1 MREMDPIMEDLRTM
15 LAAAE
20 AERDY
25 YRQVA
30 ERLGRKTLSDAQ
42 DYSRVIRNLRHEEER
57 LRRNQ
62 NELESTIAARTAELV
77 RSNRELYQSQEMLR
91 ESEEMYR
98 LLTLLAP
105 NAITVADI
113 SGTIRLLNP
122 KALQLYGHRQ
132 ESEAIGVSIFEWVS
146 PESMESA
153 QRGFEELFLTGS
165 VANLELQLRRHGGPD
180 FAGEVSASIL
190 HDSLGRPKL
199 IILMSSDLT
208 FKKLAEEER
217 LKIQKTEAIG
227 TLAGG
232 IAHDF
237 NNLLQGV
244 FGYISLARLNLHDQ
258 DSAGRL
264 LNQADQAIGQ
274 AVNLTSQLLTF
285 AKGGNPLKRKTVLR
299 SVIESAAKLALSG
312 SNSGCVMNIA
322 EDLWATEADEGQIGQ
337 VVQNI
342 VLNASQAMPRSGTV
356 EISADNIETSAEVAA
371 VLPAG
376 GRFIRICFKD
386 NGTGIQPQDLAKI
399 FDPYFT
405 TKQNGS
411 GLGLATSYSIV
422 KRHGGTITASSEPGT
437 GTVVCVYLPAATL
450 EASQTG
456 GLPITPEARVAT
468 PVRAGLVLIM
478 DDDELIRSVSGKMIE
493 AIGHEVAYASNG
505 EEAILKTREARE
517 SGNPFDVVV
526 LDLTVRGGMGGEEA
540 IRKIREISP
549 QVKAIVSSGYSD
561 SFILSEYQA
570 YGFDAYLNKPYT
582 ISALRD
588 SLAALLAACHHS
600 GSFSD

>member
-1 MREMDPIMEDLRTM
+1 MGDIDPTVEDLRKG
-15 LAAAE
+15 LSAEE

-25 YRQVA
+25 FRQVA
-30 ERLGRKTLSDAQ
+30 ERLGRKSLSDAQ
-42 DYSRVIRNLRHEEER
+42 DYSRVIRNLRQEEER

-62 NELESTIAARTAELV
+62 NELEITIAARTAELV
-77 RSNRELYQSQEMLR
+77 KSNRELYQSKEMLR

-113 SGTIRLLNP
+113 SGTIRLVNP
-122 KALQLYGHRQ
+122 KALQLFGHRH
-132 ESEAIGVSIFEWVS
+132 ESEAIGMSIFEWVS
-146 PESMESA
+146 PESMDLA
-153 QRGFEELFLTGS
+153 QRGFEELFRVGS
-165 VANLELQLRRHGGPD
+165 VANLELQLRRNGSTD
-180 FAGEVSASIL
+180 FAGEVNASIL
-190 HDSLGRPKL
+190 RDSLGQPKL
-199 IILMSSDLT
+199 IIVMSSDLT

-244 FGYISLARLNLHDQ
+244 FGFISLARLKIHDQ
-258 DSAGRL
+258 VYASKL
-264 LNQADQAIGQ
+264 LEQADQAIGQ

-285 AKGGNPLKRKTVLR
+285 AKGGNPLKKKTVLR
-299 SVIESAAKLALSG
+299 SVIENAAKLALSG
-312 SNSGCVMNIA
+312 SSSDCVVTIA
-322 EDLWATEADEGQIGQ
+322 EDLWTTDADEGQIGQ

-342 VLNASQAMPRSGTV
+342 VLNASHAMSRSGTV
-356 EISADNIETSAEVAA
+356 EITADNIEDSVEVTA

-376 GRFIRICFKD
+376 GRFIQICFKD

-405 TKQNGS
+405 TKHKGS
-411 GLGLATSYSIV
+411 GLGLATSYSII
-422 KRHGGTITASSEPGT
+422 KRHGGTITVSSEPGT
-437 GTVVCVYLPAATL
+437 GTIFRVYLPAATL
-450 EASQTG
+450 EAPQAG
-456 GLPITPEARVAT
+456 GLPITSEASVAT
-468 PVRAGLVLIM
+468 SERPGLILIM
-478 DDDELIRSVSGKMIE
+478 DDDELIRAVGGKMIE
-493 AIGHEVAYASNG
+493 ALGHKVAYASNG
-505 EEAILKTREARE
+505 EEAILKTRDAQD
-517 SGNPFDVVV
+517 SGKPFDVVV

-540 IRKIREISP
+540 IRKIRDISP

-561 SFILSEYQA
+561 SFILSEYQS

-582 ISALRD
+582 ISELRN

-600 GSFSD
+600 GSYSD